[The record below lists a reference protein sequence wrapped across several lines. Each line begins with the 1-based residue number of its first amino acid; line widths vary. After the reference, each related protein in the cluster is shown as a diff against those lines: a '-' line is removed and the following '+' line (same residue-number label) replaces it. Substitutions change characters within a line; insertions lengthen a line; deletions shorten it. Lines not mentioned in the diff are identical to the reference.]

1 MKAKENKIKN
11 KKVLFLITIGIILII
26 LALCLLIYNSYV
38 DQKAGKESKKVVET
52 IQEEL
57 KGKEKELETIKIDG
71 NEYIGIINIPS
82 LNLELPVMS
91 DWSYK
96 KMKISPVRYHGSLK
110 NNDLVI
116 CAHAM
121 KNLFGNI
128 KNLTKGDILIFT
140 DVNGDEYLYE
150 VKVIEILKPEDI
162 EEMIESEFDLTLFTC
177 TYDSQNR
184 VTVRFNRIDAIND

>member
-1 MKAKENKIKN
+1 MTTG
-11 KKVLFLITIGIILII
+11 ITLII
-26 LALCLLIYNSYV
+26 IALCLLIYNSYV
-38 DQKAGKESKKVVET
+38 DKKAGKESKEVVET

-57 KGKEKELETIKIDG
+57 KKIETEQKTIQVDG
-71 NEYIGIINIPS
+71 NEYIGIINIPT
-82 LNLELPVMS
+82 LNLELPVMT

-96 KMKISPVRYHGSLK
+96 KMKISPVRYHGSLE

-121 KNLFGNI
+121 KNLFGSI
-128 KNLTKGDILIFT
+128 KNLTKGDILVFT

-150 VKVIEILKPEDI
+150 VKVIEILTPEDI
-162 EEMIESEFDLTLFTC
+162 KEMIESEFDLTLFTC

-184 VTVRFNRIDAIND
+184 LTVRFNRIDTIND